1 MSTSRDDRYKHS
13 DDSNSTTLGQDGPT
27 DPNGVSTRVEEIE
40 SSNSYGGKTIKTT
53 YYRLSGTQQVQ
64 SDDEKLPMEKFV
76 IAPIA
81 FTYIG
86 GGEKKMIIS
95 QNHGLL
101 IIV

>member
-13 DDSNSTTLGQDGPT
+13 DRSNSTTLGQDGPT

-64 SDDEKLPMEKFV
+64 S
-76 IAPIA
+76 
-81 FTYIG
+81 G
-86 GGEKKMIIS
+86 G
-95 QNHGLL
+95 L
-101 IIV
+101 IVYKDKNGKVMKRTNF